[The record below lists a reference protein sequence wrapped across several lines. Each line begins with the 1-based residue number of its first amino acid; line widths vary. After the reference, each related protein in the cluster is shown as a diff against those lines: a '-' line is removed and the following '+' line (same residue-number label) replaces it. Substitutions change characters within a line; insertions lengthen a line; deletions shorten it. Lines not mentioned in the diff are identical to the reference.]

1 MKITAQHVKELR
13 ERTGAGMM
21 ECKRALEAAGGDLDA
36 AIEAMRKAGL
46 AKADKKAGR
55 IAAEGLIAIAA
66 AGENRA
72 AMAEVNCETDFVAGG
87 KDFQAFA
94 HEVADRVLVEAPADV
109 EALGALT
116 DSDGKSVEEVRRA
129 LIAKLGE
136 NITIRRF
143 VSFDNAD
150 GIVGRYS
157 HGGRI
162 GVLVEMVGGD
172 AALAKD
178 LAMHIA
184 ASRPVCVRPE
194 DVPGETVARER
205 EIIRAQAEQSG
216 KPPHIVE
223 KMIGGRLDKFV
234 GEIALIGQ
242 PFVKEPDMKVG
253 QLLERAGAQVLRFAR
268 FEVGEGIEKQT
279 TDFATEVM
287 EQAHRDPPPE
297 D

>member
-36 AIEAMRKAGL
+36 AIEAMRKAGM

-55 IAAEGLIAIAA
+55 VAAEGLIAIAA
-66 AGENRA
+66 AGDSRA
-72 AMAEVNCETDFVAGG
+72 AMAEINCETDFVAGG
-87 KDFQAFA
+87 EDFQAFA
-94 HEVADRVLVEAPADV
+94 HEVAERVLAETPPDV

-116 DSDGKSVEEVRRA
+116 GPEGETIEEARRA
-129 LIAKLGE
+129 LVAKLGE
-136 NITIRRF
+136 NITVRRF
-143 VSFDNAD
+143 VSFDDAR
-150 GIVGRYS
+150 GIVGQYS

-162 GVLVEMVGGD
+162 GVLVEIVGGD

-184 ASRPVCVRPE
+184 ASRPVCARPE
-194 DVPGETVARER
+194 DVPAETVARER
-205 EIIRAQAEQSG
+205 EIIKAQAEQSG
-216 KPPHIVE
+216 KPPEIVE
-223 KMIGGRLDKFV
+223 RMIGGRLDKFL
-234 GEIALIGQ
+234 GEITLVGQ
-242 PFVKEPDMKVG
+242 SFVKEPDVKVG
-253 QLLERAGAQVLRFAR
+253 KLLERVGAEVLRFAR

-287 EQAHRDPPPE
+287 EQARRD
-297 D
+297 DDD